1 MGLHFLCE
9 LLRSVFTVEKC
20 MFTSDRLKTALL
32 ALTIAGSAL
41 AQSAGRAEVGL
52 TAPAP
57 TGPRTAANA
66 NLDQGSVS
74 PTDQREYTD
83 RFLNDRLSYWCKHL
97 KLDEWHVS
105 IVTVRRDTLRL
116 KTLGKIQW
124 DKKKKTAVIEVMD
137 PADYR
142 LSFQPMLDDME
153 FTVVHELVHLS
164 LASLPRSEASRSSEE
179 HAVNRLAEALVRLD
193 SRPKD

>member
-20 MFTSDRLKTALL
+20 MFYGDRLRTVLL
-32 ALTIAGSAL
+32 AVTVAGSAL
-41 AQSAGRAEVGL
+41 AQTAGRAEMGL
-52 TAPAP
+52 NSPAP
-57 TGPRTAANA
+57 GVPPTAANA
-66 NLDQGSVS
+66 NDERAVP
-74 PTDQREYTD
+74 PTDLRRYID
-83 RFLNDRLSYWCKHL
+83 RFLSDRLSYWCKHL
-97 KLDEWHVS
+97 KLEEWQVS
-105 IVTVRRDTLRL
+105 IVTVRRDTLRP

-142 LSFQPMLDDME
+142 LSFRPMLDDMN
-153 FTVVHELVHLS
+153 FTIVHELVHLS

-179 HAVNRLAEALVRLD
+179 YAVNRLAEALIRLD

>member
-1 MGLHFLCE
+1 ML
-9 LLRSVFTVEKC
+9 
-20 MFTSDRLKTALL
+20 TSDRLKTVLL

-41 AQSAGRAEVGL
+41 AQSAGRAEMGL
-52 TAPAP
+52 NSPSTS
-57 TGPRTAANA
+57 GPRTAANA
-66 NLDQGSVS
+66 NLDQRSAS

-97 KLDEWHVS
+97 KLEEWQVS
-105 IVTVRRDTLRL
+105 VVTVRRDTLRPR
-116 KTLGKIQW
+116 TLGMIQW

-142 LSFQPMLDDME
+142 LSFQPMLDDMD
-153 FTVVHELVHLS
+153 FTIVHELVHLS

-179 HAVNRLAEALVRLD
+179 HAVNRLAEALIKLD
-193 SRPKD
+193 SHPKD